1 MSKTGFNSSEFVSLN
16 SELTEF
22 SLNELEERL
31 ETDPLAVGGLLDLAS
46 SSDSSLL
53 STGSED
59 CEYCSGQVSCNI
71 H

>member
-1 MSKTGFNSSEFVSLN
+1 MSKTGFNLNELVSFN

-22 SLNELEERL
+22 SLKELEERL

-46 SSDSSLL
+46 SSDPSLL
-53 STGSED
+53 LTTSEE
-59 CEYCSGQVSCNI
+59 CEYCSGQAGCNI